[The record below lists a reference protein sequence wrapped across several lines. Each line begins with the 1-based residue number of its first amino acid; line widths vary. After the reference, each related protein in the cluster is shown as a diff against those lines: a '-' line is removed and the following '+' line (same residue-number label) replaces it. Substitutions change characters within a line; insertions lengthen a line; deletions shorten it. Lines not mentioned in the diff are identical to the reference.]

1 MSAKLKGDA
10 MKWKW
15 FKTNEGDLIRLD
27 QVVWIS
33 AIAKD
38 YVDDNYIFS
47 IEFSGGGELKFSDAK
62 EDSVSRVYNELII
75 ELGIK

>member
-1 MSAKLKGDA
+1 

-33 AIAKD
+33 AIARD
-38 YVDDNYIFS
+38 IVDDSYVFS

-62 EDSVSRVYNELII
+62 EDPVKQVYNELII
-75 ELGIK
+75 ELGIN